1 MGLAYVC
8 NPNPPTEIERILNDA
23 IKRYCNQAAAWCNPY
38 HWWVCRH
45 EVPVCREGCPGGGE
59 MEIACDYEDYP
70 HHCPHCGR
78 IVYFEIIDDCFYCP
92 ECGQEI
98 TDDDESG
105 SDDIYI

>member
-1 MGLAYVC
+1 
-8 NPNPPTEIERILNDA
+8 
-23 IKRYCNQAAAWCNPY
+23 
-38 HWWVCRH
+38 
-45 EVPVCREGCPGGGE
+45 

-70 HHCPHCGR
+70 HPCPHCGR